1 MIWLF
6 CQGVSGYRLEKYKEE
21 TIRFITN
28 FQVPFDN
35 NMAERDLRMIKVKQK
50 ISGTFMSRAGGKIFA
65 RIKGYISTVKK
76 NGHNVMDELQNVF
89 RGEAFVPVF
98 GR

>member
-1 MIWLF
+1 M
-6 CQGVSGYRLEKYKEE
+6 
-21 TIRFITN
+21 TD

-50 ISGTFMSRAGGKIFA
+50 VSGTFMSRTGGEIFA

-76 NGHNVMDELQNVF
+76 NGLNVMDELKNVF
-89 RGEAFVPVF
+89 KNEAFVPVLD
-98 GR
+98 R